1 MENKNINKIRRKL
14 DKIDI
19 KLLKIIKQ
27 RSVLVDQVLKL
38 KKKKSE
44 VIDQKRIK
52 FILQRIKMHSK
63 KIKVDP
69 KITTNIWKEMIKGF
83 INHEFKKFKK

>member
-38 KKKKSE
+38 KKKKA
-44 VIDQKRIK
+44 K
-52 FILQRIKMHSK
+52 
-63 KIKVDP
+63 
-69 KITTNIWKEMIKGF
+69 
-83 INHEFKKFKK
+83 